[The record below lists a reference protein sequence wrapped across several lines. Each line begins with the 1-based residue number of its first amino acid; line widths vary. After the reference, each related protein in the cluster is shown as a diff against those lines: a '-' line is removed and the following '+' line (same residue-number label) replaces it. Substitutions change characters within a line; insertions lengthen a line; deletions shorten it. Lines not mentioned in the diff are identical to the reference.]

1 MTGLSSTEDFV
12 GRLNQVD
19 LFFYVKDL
27 SLVRLYSDF
36 IFRPNQIHTGS
47 TSENT
52 CSYSFVRSDFIENL
66 ILRLLVEYKF
76 LQIGLQR
83 FFSLLFRFFRFFG

>member
-19 LFFYVKDL
+19 LFFNVKDL
-27 SLVRLYSDF
+27 LLVRLYSDF
-36 IFRPNQIHTGS
+36 VFRPNEIHAGS

-52 CSYSFVRSDFIENL
+52 CSYSFIRSDFIENL